1 MGFMLAGSIDL
12 TNKSVEMTIAILIKL
27 LATRMVASSR
37 FGCSSSCDAI
47 RALPFSLVLRKL
59 MSLADKEKYAV
70 SAPAVIA
77 VMSNSTNTATISI
90 VALDDA
96 NA

>member
-1 MGFMLAGSIDL
+1 MGFMLAGNMDL
-12 TNKSVEMTIAILIKL
+12 TSKSVEMTMAMLMKL
-27 LATRMVASSR
+27 LATRMVAKSR
-37 FGCSSSCDAI
+37 LGCSSSCEAI

-59 MSLADKEKYAV
+59 MSFADNEKYAV

-77 VMSNSTNTATISI
+77 VMSKSTSTATIRI
-90 VALDDA
+90 VALEDA